1 MKVLLIMV
9 LVIAYI
15 VLDLQDSGEKPRQI
29 NGFVD

>member
-9 LVIAYI
+9 LVISYI